1 MIRLLTSKTAST
13 ALLVPAALALAIG
26 CGGAEGGGDQSAS
39 ADSHADHAHDDHDH
53 ADHDHADHADHD
65 HAADDHS
72 TVAASSLTDSTSGAE
87 TPVRTQAAQDS
98 HAGHDHGHDH
108 DHDHGMEGPPPIVR
122 NEEMIASGEG
132 PRVTYEIGRDS
143 VDFGRV
149 TQGAV
154 LNHTYDMMSGGNAD
168 LIITQ
173 IKPTCGCTV
182 AKLNVENDEGE
193 MVEYTFGDP
202 IPPGRKLELPAK
214 MHTKNKRG
222 NQTVRI
228 NIFSNDPRAQMQL
241 GMKASIDPFFNVT
254 PGFLTFG
261 KVSVGEQVT
270 KTATITTA
278 KGQPTLLSLVDH
290 TTPAGASIDLTPKT
304 PDADGRSR
312 MWELTV
318 TLGPDL
324 TEGNLARALQIVSDI
339 EIEGQ
344 ELHEGEEAEVYEAG
358 VTISAE
364 VVGPFTFTPS
374 YLSFGLVRPGELRTR
389 SVRIDGHDTE
399 FPLAQNLPTVRVVG
413 APVANEPGVYQDWDL
428 TEYFVAEV
436 KPVEGQNSVDIE
448 LRLEGLPEE
457 KRGSFGGMLLV
468 DLGHPK
474 KPEIELRVTG
484 VCRGGAVDTP
494 K

>member
-1 MIRLLTSKTAST
+1 MTRLLSPKFASS

-26 CGGAEGGGDQSAS
+26 CGGAESGGDQAAT

-53 ADHDHADHADHD
+53 TDHADHD
-65 HAADDHS
+65 HAGEDHADVD
-72 TVAASSLTDSTSGAE
+72 TASLTDATSGAE
-87 TPVRTQAAQDS
+87 MPVRTDAADS
-98 HAGHDHGHDH
+98 HAGHDHAGHDH
-108 DHDHGMEGPPPIVR
+108 DHDHGVEGPPPVVR

-154 LNHTYDMMSGGNAD
+154 LNHTYDMMSAGNAD

-222 NQTVRI
+222 NQSVRI

-241 GMKASIDPFFNVT
+241 GMKASIDPFFNVN

-261 KVSVGEQVT
+261 KISVGEEIT
-270 KTATITTA
+270 KTATISTA
-278 KGQPTLLSLVDH
+278 KGKPTMLSLVEH
-290 TTPAGASIDLTPKT
+290 TTPAGASIQLTPKS
-304 PDADGRSR
+304 PDPEGRSR

-324 TEGNLARALQIVSDI
+324 PEGNLARKLQLVSDI

-344 ELHEGEEAEVYEAG
+344 ELHEGEEPATYETG
-358 VTISAE
+358 ITVSAE
-364 VVGPFTFTPS
+364 IVGPFTFSPS

-389 SVRIDGHDTE
+389 SVRIDGHDSE
-399 FPLAQNLPTVRVVG
+399 FPLAQNLPKVRVVG
-413 APVANEPGVYQDWDL
+413 LPVQDQPGVYEEWDL

-436 KPVEGQNSVDIE
+436 KPVEGQNSADIE

-474 KPEIELRVTG
+474 KPDIELRITG
-484 VCRGGAVDTP
+484 VCRGGA